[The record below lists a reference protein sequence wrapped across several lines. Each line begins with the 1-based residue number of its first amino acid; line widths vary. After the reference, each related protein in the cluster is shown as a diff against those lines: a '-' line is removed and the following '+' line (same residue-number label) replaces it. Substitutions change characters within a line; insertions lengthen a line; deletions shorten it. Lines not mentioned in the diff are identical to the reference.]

1 MRSESLTSEDVTK
14 RGEATQ
20 LLASVIPHLTGNA
33 LKSNEGNLAL
43 SLFAINNFQRMLCC
57 STMVGT

>member
-20 LLASVIPHLTGNA
+20 LLASVIPHLTDNA

-43 SLFAINNFQRMLCC
+43 PLFPYKHF
-57 STMVGT
+57 STDALLFN